1 MIEIFGKP
9 VCSYCDQV
17 KKALDHMG
25 VVYTYIDIEEDEDAR
40 EFILNQG
47 YKTVPQLYYN
57 KVHYG
62 GSEGLVDLLEDWEKD
77 Q

>member
-9 VCSYCDQV
+9 VCTYCDQV
-17 KKALDHMG
+17 KKALDSMG
-25 VVYTYIDIEEDEDAR
+25 VKYTYIDIEEDENAR
-40 EFILNQG
+40 EFIVDQG
-47 YKTVPQLYYN
+47 LRSVPQIYYN

-62 GSEGLVDLLEDWEKD
+62 GSEGLVDLLEAWEED